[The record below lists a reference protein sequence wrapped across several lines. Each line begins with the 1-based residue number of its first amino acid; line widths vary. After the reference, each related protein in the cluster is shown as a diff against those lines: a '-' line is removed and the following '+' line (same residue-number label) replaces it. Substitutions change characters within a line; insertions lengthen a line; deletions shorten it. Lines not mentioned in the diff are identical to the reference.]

1 MYIYGKNVVKEK
13 LNTNEPILKAHISK
27 KFKDQAII
35 DTLLKKNIRINF
47 VDNKIL
53 DQKVDGLHQ
62 GIILEVEEAKTYT
75 LEDLFNQVKDKTNP
89 LVVMLDHLEDPHNFG
104 AIIRTCEALGIDGI
118 IIPND
123 RSVGI
128 TGTVIKT
135 SAGAISY
142 TTIVRV
148 PNLAN
153 TIEKLKKNGFWIIGT
168 DMSGTDY
175 TKIDYNMP
183 TCLVIGNEGKGM
195 SKIIKDNCD
204 FIATIPMTGK
214 INSLNASVSC
224 GIVLSHIV
232 SSRSLWNITKI

>member
-13 LNTNEPILKAHISK
+13 LDTKEPILKAYVSK
-27 KFKDQAII
+27 KFKEQTII
-35 DTLLKKNIRINF
+35 DKLKARKVKINF
-47 VDNKIL
+47 VDSKVL

-75 LEDLFNQVKDKTNP
+75 LEELLGQIKEKKYP
-89 LVVMLDHLEDPHNFG
+89 LIVMLDHLEDPHNFG

-135 SAGAISY
+135 SAGAISH

-153 TIEKLKKNGFWIIGT
+153 TIEKLKKYGFWIVGT
-168 DMSGTDY
+168 DMQGTDY
-175 TKIDYNMP
+175 TELDYNMP
-183 TCLVIGNEGKGM
+183 ICLVIGNEGKGM

-204 FIATIPMTGK
+204 FITTIPMGGK

-224 GIVLSHIV
+224 GIILSRIV
-232 SSRSLWNITKI
+232 SSRCL

>member
-1 MYIYGKNVVKEK
+1 MYIYGKNVAREK
-13 LNTNEPILKAHISK
+13 LSTNESIIKAYISK
-27 KFKDQAII
+27 KFREQSII
-35 DTLLKKNIRINF
+35 DDLKRKNIRINF
-47 VDNKIL
+47 VDSKVL

-75 LEDLFNQVKDKTNP
+75 LDELFSKIKNKSNP
-89 LVVMLDHLEDPHNFG
+89 LIVMLDHLEDPHNFG

-153 TIEKLKKNGFWIIGT
+153 TIEKLKKNNFWIVGT
-168 DMSGTDY
+168 DMCGTNY

-183 TCLVIGNEGKGM
+183 VCLVIGNEGKGM

-204 FIATIPMTGK
+204 FIAAIPMTGQ

-232 SSRSLWNITKI
+232 SSRCL

>member
-1 MYIYGKNVVKEK
+1 MYIYGKNVAREK
-13 LNTNEPILKAHISK
+13 LNTNENIIKAYVSR
-27 KFKDQAII
+27 KFKEQDII
-35 DTLLKKNIRINF
+35 DSLKYKNIRINF
-47 VDNKIL
+47 VDSKVL

-62 GIILEVEEAKTYT
+62 GIILEVEEAKTYS
-75 LEDLFNQVKDKTNP
+75 LEELLSFVKDKTNP
-89 LVVMLDHLEDPHNFG
+89 IVVMLDHLEDPHNFG
-104 AIIRTCEALGIDGI
+104 AIIRTCEALGVDGI

-142 TTIVRV
+142 TIIVRV

-153 TIEKLKKNGFWIIGT
+153 AIEKLQYIGFWVVGT
-168 DMSGTDY
+168 DMNGTDY

-183 TCLVIGNEGKGM
+183 VCLVIGNEGKGM
-195 SKIIKDNCD
+195 SKIVKDSCD
-204 FIATIPMTGK
+204 FIATIPMSGK

-232 SSRSLWNITKI
+232 SSR

>member
-1 MYIYGKNVVKEK
+1 MYIYGKNVAREK
-13 LNTNEPILKAHISK
+13 LNTNEPITKAYISK
-27 KFKDQAII
+27 KFREQSII
-35 DTLLKKNIRINF
+35 DDLKKKNVRINF
-47 VDNKIL
+47 VDNKVL

-75 LEDLFNQVKDKTNP
+75 LEELLNKIKDKSNP
-89 LVVMLDHLEDPHNFG
+89 LIVMLDHLEDPHNFG

-153 TIEKLKKNGFWIIGT
+153 TIEKLKKNNFWIVGT
-168 DMSGTDY
+168 DMFGTNY
-175 TKIDYNMP
+175 TKLDYNMP

-195 SKIIKDNCD
+195 SKIIKENCD
-204 FIATIPMTGK
+204 FIATIPMTGQ

-232 SSRSLWNITKI
+232 SSRCL